1 MQSSKRLTLAIVR
14 RSDDLHTFQVLPRRL
29 VVERTLLAGSIPA
42 TDVAEHARTILPVS
56 NDEEEPSVMIETAE
70 RPCR

>member
-42 TDVAEHARTILPVS
+42 TDVAEHAE
-56 NDEEEPSVMIETAE
+56 DDPSCIKRRGGTL
-70 RPCR
+70 RHDRDG